1 MGLGFVTIA
10 TSALT
15 GASILALVGFCAVV
29 VLFITGGEKFFD
41 RFRGGSFYT
50 VWCIFAAGIGI
61 LVVQMLLSR

>member
-15 GASILALVGFCAVV
+15 GAGILALVGFCAVV
-29 VLFITGGEKFFD
+29 LLFITGGEKFFD

-50 VWCIFAAGIGI
+50 VWCIFAGGIGI
-61 LVVQMLLSR
+61 LVVQMLMRR

>member
-1 MGLGFVTIA
+1 MGLGSVTIA

-29 VLFITGGEKFFD
+29 FLFITGGEKFFD

-50 VWCIFAAGIGI
+50 VWCISAAAIG
-61 LVVQMLLSR
+61 LLAVQMLLRR